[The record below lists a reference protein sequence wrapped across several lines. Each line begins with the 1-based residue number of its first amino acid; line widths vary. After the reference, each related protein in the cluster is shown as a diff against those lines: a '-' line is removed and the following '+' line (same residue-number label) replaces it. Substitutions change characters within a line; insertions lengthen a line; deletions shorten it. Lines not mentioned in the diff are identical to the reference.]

1 MYFFFTKEPSAP
13 NLFSA
18 VHSSSLV
25 QGNWFLMLKNNK
37 LHGLS
42 PPGGFASL
50 FFDRFG
56 TLSVFCIVR
65 HLISQSLGVAI
76 FFVYSSIHQF
86 RVPTLNWFIRLQ
98 RLWRCSAFQP
108 DWDSSCCRRKPV
120 SAEQSTRNK
129 KKHSK
134 YFKHQK
140 LTWKNSKKALRIPEC
155 VFIRLD
161 NGRNV

>member
-1 MYFFFTKEPSAP
+1 
-13 NLFSA
+13 
-18 VHSSSLV
+18 
-25 QGNWFLMLKNNK
+25 MLKNNK

-129 KKHSK
+129 KKTFKVFQTSK
-134 YFKHQK
+134 ID
-140 LTWKNSKKALRIPEC
+140 LKKFEKSLEDSWVC
-155 VFIRLD
+155 VYSCH